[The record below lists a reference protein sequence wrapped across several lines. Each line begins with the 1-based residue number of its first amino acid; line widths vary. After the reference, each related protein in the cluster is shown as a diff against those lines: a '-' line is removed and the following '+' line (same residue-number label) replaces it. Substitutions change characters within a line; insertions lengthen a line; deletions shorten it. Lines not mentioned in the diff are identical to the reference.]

1 MFCRAILGIQ
11 KALKNCVGQGRF
23 SQSDLPVYRLIGKTE
38 KFMAIFRQPSVVNKY
53 LLEYDSQSDAAYIW
67 MVKGKISRTIEL
79 DEYTFVD
86 LDKDNRILGMEILNF
101 SSNKVSISQ
110 LITKQIGNA
119 VSMAKWLLSIRRTA
133 HSLVC
138 IHEREL
144 SKEMVEDVISNP
156 DKLVQIEELKRTFK
170 QFDDSVVD
178 VVCKEINSIPF
189 IITAY
194 RSTDTKRYLK

>member
-1 MFCRAILGIQ
+1 MGIQ

-38 KFMAIFRQPSVVNKY
+38 KFMAILRYLSVVYKY
-53 LLEYDSQSDAAYIW
+53 LLEYDSQSDAAYIR

-110 LITKQIGNA
+110 LITKQIGNV
-119 VSMAKWLLSIRRTA
+119 VSMAK
-133 HSLVC
+133 
-138 IHEREL
+138 
-144 SKEMVEDVISNP
+144 
-156 DKLVQIEELKRTFK
+156 
-170 QFDDSVVD
+170 
-178 VVCKEINSIPF
+178 
-189 IITAY
+189 
-194 RSTDTKRYLK
+194 